1 MTPAP
6 DPVPV
11 PETQASSPPAAA
23 PCSDAA
29 VRHSSRLELSQSAMR
44 NNLEFVRDQVG
55 PHPRI
60 SMVVKANAYGHGI
73 APAVTMARR
82 CGIDHFSV
90 ASGYEAQEVL
100 AAAPGGVAVMV
111 MGILYDEDLPWAI
124 GNDVEFFVFDESR
137 VRRAAEVAGRLGK
150 PARIHVEV
158 ETGGNRTGLSP
169 EQLPDVLRIVRAN
182 RSRLLLRGICTHL
195 AGSETLANR
204 FRTVRQVERFER
216 VRDKLHRQATRPEIF
231 HMACSAAALS
241 MRDAAYD
248 LVRIGV
254 AAYGLWPSPDIFNL
268 HLVRT
273 VDGRQ
278 ENPLQRVLTWKTDVM
293 HLKRVRQDEFV
304 GYGTAYQAPRDMTIA
319 VIPIGYSNGYPREM
333 SNRGHVLIRGKR
345 ARVVGL
351 VNMNVFTVDVSN
363 ILDVQVGDEVVLVG
377 RQRNNVITL
386 RSFSEFAHALNTE
399 FVCRLPAS
407 IPRTIVR

>member
-1 MTPAP
+1 MDRMTPS
-6 DPVPV
+6 PVPGPV
-11 PETQASSPPAAA
+11 EKPGAGAT
-23 PCSDAA
+23 

-60 SMVVKANAYGHGI
+60 SLVVKANAYGHGI
-73 APAVTMARR
+73 AQAVPMACR

-100 AAAPGGVAVMV
+100 AAAPQGVSVMV

-124 GNDVEFFVFDESR
+124 ENDVEFFVFDESR
-137 VRRAAEVAGRLGK
+137 VRKAAEVAGRLGR
-150 PARIHVEV
+150 PAQIHVEV
-158 ETGGNRTGLSP
+158 ETGGNRTGLP
-169 EQLPDVLRIVRAN
+169 LEQLPDVLKIVRAN
-182 RSRLLLRGICTHL
+182 RPHLILRGVCTHL

-204 FRTVRQVERFER
+204 FRTSRQVERFER
-216 VRDKLHRQATRPEIF
+216 LRDKLVRQATRPEIF

-241 MRDAAYD
+241 MRDTAYD

-273 VDGRQ
+273 ADGRQ

-293 HLKRVRQDEFV
+293 HLKRIRQDEFV

-319 VIPIGYSNGYPREM
+319 VIPIGYSNGFPREM
-333 SNRGHVLIRGKR
+333 SNRGHVLIRGKK

-351 VNMNVFTVDVSN
+351 VNMNVFTVDVTN
-363 ILDVQVGDEVVLVG
+363 IAGVQVGDEVVLVG

-386 RSFSEFAHALNTE
+386 RSFSEFASALNTE

-407 IPRTIVR
+407 IPREIVR